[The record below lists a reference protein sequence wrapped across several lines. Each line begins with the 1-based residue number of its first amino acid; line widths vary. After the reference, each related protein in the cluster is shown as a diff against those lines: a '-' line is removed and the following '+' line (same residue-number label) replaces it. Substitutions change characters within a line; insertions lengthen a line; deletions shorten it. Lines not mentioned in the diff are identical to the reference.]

1 MGYISL
7 LIRSLCIPRNGHV
20 TIPSL
25 LVWIYGHHD
34 CDCPCHHSPHDDS
47 FISTSACHHSLP
59 SHYACVLL
67 FYDHTIMILTILMTH
82 ISSYLSPTLPGLSLD
97 LHLFNYS
104 FLSRFCPL
112 LLSPPHS
119 LCHHSIFTYD
129 VLSLELPSVMA
140 TLVYIV

>member
-1 MGYISL
+1 MRYVSL
-7 LIRSLCIPRNGHV
+7 LTQSLCIPRNSHV

-25 LVWIYGHHD
+25 LVWIYSHHD
-34 CDCPCHHSPHDDS
+34 CDCPCHHGPHDDS
-47 FISTSACHHSLP
+47 STSTSAHHHSLP
-59 SHYACVLL
+59 LHYSCILL
-67 FYDHTIMILTILMTH
+67 FYDHTIMTLTILTTH
-82 ISSYLSPTLPGLSLD
+82 IFSYLSPTLPGLILD
-97 LHLFNYS
+97 LHSFDYS

-129 VLSLELPSVMA
+129 VLSSELSSVMA